1 MSMILGRVR
10 HHLPRHYT
18 AAISRFSV
26 LSTMSAPQPNS
37 EPASVPYKP
46 RYIDIGINLADPIF
60 RGKHHGVQRHPDDL
74 KDVIGRAKEVGCT
87 KLIVTGSDFTSARD
101 ALELAKEFP
110 GTCFGTAGIHPCSSA
125 IFCKGGHGRHE
136 EHVAPCEPEDPESTE
151 HRGEPDAETSKKVID
166 ELTTLLADARSTSK
180 HHLVAMG
187 EFGLDYDRLNFCSK
201 AAQLHSFEAQL
212 KVAASLQP
220 QLPLFLHSRA
230 AHRDFVDLLKGAFGD
245 KLERLEKGGVVHS
258 FTGTIEEMKEL
269 MDLGLHIGVNGCSL
283 KTEEN
288 LTMVKEVTLDRI
300 MLETD
305 GPWCEVRPSHAGYQ
319 YLIEKKPE
327 PEQPVAN
334 GEPQPADAATQQ
346 QTKRPKKQKNQKKE
360 PDVPNRFKVVKKE
373 QWQQGAMIKGR
384 NEPCTIE
391 RVAKIVAAVKGVS
404 IEELC
409 EASWRN
415 TARVFGLEE
424 AN

>member
-1 MSMILGRVR
+1 
-10 HHLPRHYT
+10 
-18 AAISRFSV
+18 
-26 LSTMSAPQPNS
+26 MSAPQPGS
-37 EPASVPYKP
+37 EPASEPYKP
-46 RYIDIGINLADPIF
+46 RYIDIGINLADPIY
-60 RGKHHGVQRHPDDL
+60 RGKHRGVQRHPDDL
-74 KDVIGRAKEVGCT
+74 KDVISRAKEVGCT

-110 GTCFGTAGIHPCSSA
+110 GTCYATAGIHPCSSA

-136 EHVAPCEPEDPESTE
+136 EEHTAPCEPEASEPAE
-151 HRGEPDAETSKKVID
+151 HKGEPDPETSAKVID
-166 ELTTLLADARSTSK
+166 ELMALLADARSSSK

-187 EFGLDYDRLNFCSK
+187 EFGLDYDRLHYCGK

-212 KVAASLQP
+212 RVAASLQP

-230 AHRDFVDLLKGAFGD
+230 AHRDFVNLLKGAFGER
-245 KLERLEKGGVVHS
+245 LERLEKGGVVHS

-288 LTMVKEVTLDRI
+288 LTMVKEITLDRI

-327 PEQPVAN
+327 PEPQATN
-334 GEPQPADAATQQ
+334 GEPQPADAAAQQQ
-346 QTKRPKKQKNQKKE
+346 QTKRSKKQKNQKKE
-360 PDVPNRFKVVKKE
+360 PDVPSRWKVVKKE

-415 TARVFGLEE
+415 TVNVFGLGEE

>member
-1 MSMILGRVR
+1 
-10 HHLPRHYT
+10 
-18 AAISRFSV
+18 
-26 LSTMSAPQPNS
+26 MSAPQPGS
-37 EPASVPYKP
+37 EPASEPYKP
-46 RYIDIGINLADPIF
+46 RYIDVFYPINSDPIF

-87 KLIVTGSDFTSARD
+87 KFIVTGSDFTSARD
-101 ALELAKEFP
+101 SLELAKEFP
-110 GTCFGTAGIHPCSSA
+110 GTCFATAGIHPCSSA

-136 EHVAPCEPEDPESTE
+136 EHTTPCEPKGSESTE
-151 HRGEPDAETSKKVID
+151 HQGEPDSETSAKVID
-166 ELTTLLADARSTSK
+166 ELTTLLADARSSSK
-180 HHLVAMG
+180 QHLVAMG

-201 AAQLHSFEAQL
+201 SAQLHSFEAQL

-288 LTMVKEVTLDRI
+288 LTMVKEITLDRI

-327 PEQPVAN
+327 PEQPVQN
-334 GEPQPADAATQQ
+334 GEPQPASAAAQQ

-404 IEELC
+404 VEELC

-415 TARVFGLEE
+415 TVKVFGLGE
-424 AN
+424 AY

>member
-1 MSMILGRVR
+1 
-10 HHLPRHYT
+10 
-18 AAISRFSV
+18 
-26 LSTMSAPQPNS
+26 MSAPQPNS
-37 EPASVPYKP
+37 EPASETYKP
-46 RYIDIGINLADPIF
+46 RYIDLVKIGINLADPIF
-60 RGKHHGVQRHPDDL
+60 RGKHHGTQRHPDDL
-74 KDVIGRAKEVGCT
+74 KDVISRAKEVGCT

-101 ALELAKEFP
+101 ALELAKEFRR
-110 GTCFGTAGIHPCSSA
+110 SA

-151 HRGEPDAETSKKVID
+151 HRGEPDSETSAKVIA
-166 ELTTLLADARSTSK
+166 EFETLLADATASSK
-180 HHLVAMG
+180 HHLVALG

-288 LTMVKEVTLDRI
+288 LTMVKEITLDRI

-327 PEQPVAN
+327 PEQPATN

-346 QTKRPKKQKNQKKE
+346 QTRRPKKQKNQKKE

-415 TARVFGLEE
+415 TVSVFGLGET
-424 AN
+424 N

>member
-1 MSMILGRVR
+1 
-10 HHLPRHYT
+10 
-18 AAISRFSV
+18 
-26 LSTMSAPQPNS
+26 MSAPQPSLEPGS
-37 EPASVPYKP
+37 EPYKP
-46 RYIDIGINLADPIF
+46 RYID
-60 RGKHHGVQRHPDDL
+60 RHPDDL

-87 KLIVTGSDFTSARD
+87 KLIVTGSDFTSSRD
-101 ALELAKEFP
+101 SLELAKEFR
-110 GTCFGTAGIHPCSSA
+110 CSA
-125 IFCKGGHGRHE
+125 IFCKGGHGRHD
-136 EHVAPCEPEDPESTE
+136 EHTTPCEPEDPEQSE
-151 HRGEPDAETSKKVID
+151 HQGEPDAETSAKVI
-166 ELTTLLADARSTSK
+166 EKFVTFLTDARSSGEG
-180 HHLVAMG
+180 LVAVG

-212 KVAASLQP
+212 KVVASLQP

-230 AHRDFVDLLKGAFGD
+230 AHRDFVDLLKGAFGER
-245 KLERLEKGGVVHS
+245 LERLEKGGVVHS

-288 LTMVKEVTLDRI
+288 LAMVKEVTLDRI

-327 PEQPVAN
+327 PELPVPN
-334 GEPQPADAATQQ
+334 GDAQLPVGAAQQ

-360 PDVPNRFKVVKKE
+360 PDVPNRFKIVKKE
-373 QWQQGAMIKGR
+373 QWQEGAMIKGR

-391 RVAKIVAAVKGVS
+391 RVAKIVAAVKGVT

-415 TARVFGLEE
+415 TVNVFGLGERS
-424 AN
+424 

>member
-1 MSMILGRVR
+1 
-10 HHLPRHYT
+10 
-18 AAISRFSV
+18 
-26 LSTMSAPQPNS
+26 MSAPQPS
-37 EPASVPYKP
+37 LEPGSQLYKP

-60 RGKHHGVQRHPDDL
+60 RGKHRGVQRHPDDL

-87 KLIVTGSDFTSARD
+87 KLIVTGSDFTSSHD
-101 ALELAKEFP
+101 SLELAKEFRR
-110 GTCFGTAGIHPCSSA
+110 SA

-136 EHVAPCEPEDPESTE
+136 EHVAPCEPEDPEEIE
-151 HRGEPDAETSKKVID
+151 HQAEPDAETSAKVI
-166 ELTTLLADARSTSK
+166 EQFTAFLTDTRSSGEG
-180 HHLVAMG
+180 HLVAVG

-212 KVAASLQP
+212 KVVASLQP

-230 AHRDFVDLLKGAFGD
+230 AHRDFVDLLKGAFGE

-288 LTMVKEVTLDRI
+288 LAMVKEVTLDRI

-327 PEQPVAN
+327 PEQPAPNVVA
-334 GEPQPADAATQQ
+334 QAPAGAAQQ
-346 QTKRPKKQKNQKKE
+346 QSKQPKKQKNQKKE
-360 PDVPNRFKVVKKE
+360 SEVPDRFKIVKKE
-373 QWQQGAMIKGR
+373 KWQEGAMIKGR

-391 RVAKIVAAVKGVS
+391 RVAKIVAAVKGVT

-409 EASWRN
+409 EASWKN
-415 TARVFGLEE
+415 TVSVFGLGERD
-424 AN
+424 

>member
-1 MSMILGRVR
+1 
-10 HHLPRHYT
+10 
-18 AAISRFSV
+18 
-26 LSTMSAPQPNS
+26 MSAPQSGS
-37 EPASVPYKP
+37 ELASEPYKP
-46 RYIDIGINLADPIF
+46 RYIDIGINLADPIY
-60 RGKHHGVQRHPDDL
+60 RGKHRGVQRHPDDL
-74 KDVIGRAKEVGCT
+74 KDVISRAKEVGCT

-101 ALELAKEFP
+101 ALELAREFP
-110 GTCFGTAGIHPCSSA
+110 GTCYATAGIHPCSSA
-125 IFCKGGHGRHE
+125 IFCKGGHGRHD
-136 EHVAPCEPEDPESTE
+136 EHTTPCEPESSEPVE
-151 HRGEPDAETSKKVID
+151 HKGEPDPETSAKVID
-166 ELTTLLADARSTSK
+166 ELTTLLADARASSK
-180 HHLVAMG
+180 HYLVAMG
-187 EFGLDYDRLNFCSK
+187 EFGLDYDRLHYCGK

-230 AHRDFVDLLKGAFGD
+230 AHRDFVDLLKRAFGES
-245 KLERLEKGGVVHS
+245 LERLEKGGVVHS

-288 LTMVKEVTLDRI
+288 LTMVKEITLDRI

-327 PEQPVAN
+327 PEPQATN
-334 GEPQPADAATQQ
+334 GEPQSTDAAQQQQQQQQQQ

-360 PDVPNRFKVVKKE
+360 PDVPSRFKVVKKE

-415 TARVFGLEE
+415 TVKVFGLGEE
-424 AN
+424 ANQSSSWSLIVRVSKSA

>member
-1 MSMILGRVR
+1 MSFILGRAR
-10 HHLPRHYT
+10 LHLPRHCT
-18 AAISRFSV
+18 AVISRFSSAT
-26 LSTMSAPQPNS
+26 STMSAPRPSS
-37 EPASVPYKP
+37 EPASEPYKP
-46 RYIDIGINLADPIF
+46 RYIDIGINLADPIY
-60 RGKHHGVQRHPDDL
+60 RGKHRGVQRHPDDL
-74 KDVIGRAKEVGCT
+74 KDVISRAKEVGCT

-110 GTCFGTAGIHPCSSA
+110 GTCYATAGIHPCSSA
-125 IFCKGGHGRHE
+125 IFCKGGHGRHD
-136 EHVAPCEPEDPESTE
+136 EHTTPCEPEGSEPAE
-151 HRGEPDAETSKKVID
+151 HKGEPDPETSAKVID
-166 ELTTLLADARSTSK
+166 ELTTLLADARASSK

-187 EFGLDYDRLNFCSK
+187 EFGLDYDRLHYCGKS
-201 AAQLHSFEAQL
+201 AQLHSFEAQL
-212 KVAASLQP
+212 KVAASLKP

-230 AHRDFVDLLKGAFGD
+230 AHRDFVDLLKGAFGER
-245 KLERLEKGGVVHS
+245 LERLEKGGVVHS

-288 LTMVKEVTLDRI
+288 LTMVKEITLDRI

-327 PEQPVAN
+327 PPATN
-334 GEPQPADAATQQ
+334 GEPQPVDAAAQQ
-346 QTKRPKKQKNQKKE
+346 QAKRPKKQKNQKKE
-360 PDVPNRFKVVKKE
+360 PDVPSRFKVVKKE

-415 TARVFGLEE
+415 TVKVFGLGEE